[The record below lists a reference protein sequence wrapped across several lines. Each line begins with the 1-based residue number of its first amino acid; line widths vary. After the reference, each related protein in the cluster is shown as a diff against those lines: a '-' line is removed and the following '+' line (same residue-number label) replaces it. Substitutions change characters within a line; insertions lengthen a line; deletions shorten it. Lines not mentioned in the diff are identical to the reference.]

1 MSRNL
6 TPRFTRAASNSAPTA
21 WVVKLPKAWWYSS
34 GIFTQPAC
42 SKLRNFSAS
51 IGIAPLELHRFP
63 WLSTS
68 QSKQT
73 GMKSRLTQTADFFSV
88 GARRMTM
95 NKRILLLAML
105 LSAMSAVSTLY
116 AAQPLTKVVMT
127 TGSFSEREAAM
138 YVAQDQ
144 GFFRRYGIEL
154 TFVQVRNGPV
164 GMAAIASGE
173 TQLHEG
179 SATAAVLGAAAEGL
193 DLIFVA
199 GMINKLIGNIIAS
212 PKIKSPADL
221 KGKTIAVTSASGGSW
236 MFTTLALEYWGLD
249 AKRDGISFR
258 ILGDESVRSQALL
271 NETVAATHLGYT
283 FSAPL
288 IGRGFT
294 NLADLA
300 KLPIP
305 FQSTGVLTT
314 RRFMNA
320 SPEVVEGVLRG
331 IVDSLQFIAQPENKQ
346 AVLKSLMK
354 GLRLQKVDQAVEGY
368 DSLGGIYERKI
379 YPRADGVRN
388 VIRLLGLTNEKIR
401 KLKAEDLVDDRFVK
415 KLEKEGKF

>member
-1 MSRNL
+1 MSH
-6 TPRFTRAASNSAPTA
+6 
-21 WVVKLPKAWWYSS
+21 K
-34 GIFTQPAC
+34 
-42 SKLRNFSAS
+42 
-51 IGIAPLELHRFP
+51 
-63 WLSTS
+63 
-68 QSKQT
+68 
-73 GMKSRLTQTADFFSV
+73 
-88 GARRMTM
+88 
-95 NKRILLLAML
+95 
-105 LSAMSAVSTLY
+105 
-116 AAQPLTKVVMT
+116 
-127 TGSFSEREAAM
+127 
-138 YVAQDQ
+138 
-144 GFFRRYGIEL
+144 GFFRRYGLEL

-179 SATAAVLGAAAEGL
+179 SATGAVLGAAAEGV
-193 DLIFVA
+193 DLVFVA
-199 GMINKLIGNIIAS
+199 GMINKLIGNIMAS

-221 KGKTIAVTSASGGSW
+221 KGKVIAVTSASGGSW

-258 ILGDESVRSQALL
+258 ILGDESVRSQALA

-288 IGRGFT
+288 ISRGFT

-320 SPEVVEGVLRG
+320 SPEVVESVLRG
-331 IVDSLQFIAQPENKQ
+331 IVDSLQFIAQPENKP

-354 GLRLQKVDQAVEGY
+354 GLRLQKVDQALEGY
-368 DSLGGIYERKI
+368 DTLDGIYERKI